1 MVRRNLI
8 FCLMMVAFLAACST
22 SDAIIGD
29 DFVLVRAKTGEES
42 TNLADRWLG
51 SRALAW
57 RIDEL
62 NGSIKEGDMVLIP
75 KRDLRPSG
83 ISPQGV
89 EGVIILSYHHIK
101 DEKNCRGTTVCV
113 QDFRDQIDYMVKN
126 GIPIISLQTF
136 TRHFQNGER
145 LPPNAVVLTFD
156 DGWKST
162 YDYAFPILEEYGLP
176 ATVFVYT
183 DFVSAPAGLTWDQ
196 LKEMEAG
203 GIFEVQSHSRTHS
216 NLPKVLATLEGDDKA
231 EFLEKEIG
239 TPNKIFARKM
249 GGAPYAFAYPYG
261 AANGEVTKVVA
272 EQNLKIGLTVT
283 RGPVPM
289 YADRLKLRRTMI
301 FGEDSLAD
309 FKRKIKSRIELP

>member
-1 MVRRNLI
+1 MRSNLI
-8 FCLMMVAFLAACST
+8 FCLIMLAFSSACST
-22 SDAIIGD
+22 NDLILGD
-29 DFVLVRAKTGEES
+29 EFVLVRAKTGEKS
-42 TNLADRWLG
+42 ANLANRWLG

-57 RIDEL
+57 QIDEL
-62 NGSIKEGDMVLIP
+62 NGSVKEGDMVLIS

-83 ISPQGV
+83 ISPQGI
-89 EGVIILSYHHIK
+89 EGITILSYHHIK

-113 QDFRDQIDYMVKN
+113 HDFRDQMEFLVEN
-126 GIPIISLQTF
+126 GYPIISLQTF

-145 LPPNAVVLTFD
+145 LPPNAVVITFD

-162 YDYAFPILEEYGLP
+162 YDYAFPILVEYGLP

-216 NLPKVLATLEGDDKA
+216 NLPKILATLDKEKKT
-231 EFLEKEIG
+231 EFLEREISS
-239 TPNKIFARKM
+239 PNKILKRNM
-249 GGAPYAFAYPYG
+249 GGQPYAFAYPYG
-261 AANGEVTKVVA
+261 AVNNDVAKVVD
-272 EQNLKIGLTVT
+272 QNLKIGLTVN
-283 RGPVPM
+283 RGANPM